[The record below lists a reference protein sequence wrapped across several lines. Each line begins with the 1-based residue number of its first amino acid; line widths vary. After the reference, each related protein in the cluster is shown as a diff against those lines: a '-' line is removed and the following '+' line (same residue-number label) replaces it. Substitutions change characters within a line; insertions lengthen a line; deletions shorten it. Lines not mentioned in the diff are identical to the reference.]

1 MNNILII
8 VGFAFLLI
16 ISGCSEYNFYHIFPF
31 GQDLHKRS
39 SKLINIQGY
48 ECTLSKQEFASLK
61 STINHCYPNWK
72 ILEKKCYFYSNGVAI
87 GNDFFGDTS
96 FPVLYAIGR
105 GFKIDGRLPVIIYF
119 TEKQKMLFFIAEDG
133 ML

>member
-1 MNNILII
+1 MNKNLMI
-8 VGFAFLLI
+8 VGFAFLLV

-31 GQDLHKRS
+31 GQKLHRRS
-39 SKLINIQGY
+39 NKLSKIQGY
-48 ECTLSKQEFASLK
+48 ECILSKQEFVSLR
-61 STINHCYPNWK
+61 STINHSYPNWK
-72 ILEKKCYFYSNGVAI
+72 SLEKKCYFHSNGVAI
-87 GNDFFGDTS
+87 GNDFFGDTT